1 MYNKNLVRENGKF
14 YTLDLN
20 SKERRLWDPYRSK
33 LCAGLANGL
42 PSLPI
47 KEGDSVLYLGCAE
60 GYTCSFVSD
69 LVGEQGIVYG
79 VDISP
84 YSMQKFVLLS
94 KERAN
99 LIPVLWDANKLDK
112 YELLEGVKVDVI
124 VQDVAQKNQV
134 EILTKNARQFLEKN
148 KHFILS
154 LKTSSIAQK
163 STKEIIE
170 EETRKLEKDFE
181 ILEKKRLEPF
191 EKKHILIVGIPR

>member
-42 PSLPI
+42 QSLPI

-69 LVGEQGIVYG
+69 LVGVQGIVYG

-99 LIPVLWDANKLDK
+99 LVPVLWDANKLDK

-163 STKEIIE
+163 SAKEIIE

-181 ILEKKRLEPF
+181 ILERKRLEPF
-191 EKKHILIVGIPR
+191 EKKHILIVGRP